1 MAMDGPQPAD
11 DAAAFHGSAPG
22 HGGSRML
29 QADTWFQAA
38 WRWTLE
44 GGHAGD
50 LLVQIRDIHSYL
62 HRRCNVA
69 LWLASTTIAQRSAI
83 TGCAGCRR
91 KRVAECERVIGGTGV
106 YVVVVCRQGK
116 LAKLVTEQ
124 PGRPTGAGGHDDEEL
139 GWTTLHKAKRARRRV
154 GSVSG
159 RRRNKRGVCLA
170 AIKQAATRQR
180 PRPCAL
186 LPWHAL
192 AAATAAATMQ
202 DSAELALG

>member
-11 DAAAFHGSAPG
+11 DDAAFHGSAPG

-83 TGCAGCRR
+83 TGCRR
-91 KRVAECERVIGGTGV
+91 KRVAECERVIGSTGV
-106 YVVVVCRQGK
+106 YGGGLPSGQIGQARDR
-116 LAKLVTEQ
+116 A
-124 PGRPTGAGGHDDEEL
+124 TGQAH
-139 GWTTLHKAKRARRRV
+139 RRRRT
-154 GSVSG
+154 
-159 RRRNKRGVCLA
+159 RR
-170 AIKQAATRQR
+170 
-180 PRPCAL
+180 
-186 LPWHAL
+186 
-192 AAATAAATMQ
+192 
-202 DSAELALG
+202 